1 MKVKWKCTKCN
12 SVQTSDSKEQYQ
24 MDYCSCGACA
34 LDLEEG
40 YSRVMGGD
48 YYERIGVVAYASNEE

>member
-12 SVQTSDSKEQYQ
+12 SVQTSDSAVRHQ
-24 MDYCSCGACA
+24 MDYCSCGNCG

-40 YSRVMGGD
+40 YSRVFGGD
-48 YYERIGVVAYASNEE
+48 LYEGMEVDGVKSK